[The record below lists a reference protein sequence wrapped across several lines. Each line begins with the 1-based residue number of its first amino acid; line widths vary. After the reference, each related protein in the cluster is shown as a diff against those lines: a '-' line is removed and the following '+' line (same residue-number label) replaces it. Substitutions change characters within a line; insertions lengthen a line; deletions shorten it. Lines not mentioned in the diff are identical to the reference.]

1 MQSAIQFDKIRMIVS
16 IDSRTSYVNLPNMIE
31 REKTILD
38 AAVRVFSRYGVKRTT
53 MNDLAREAGIS
64 RQTLYNAFRNKD
76 DILRALIRVY
86 SEQAVAEIEA
96 GLKSVEGLGPGLD
109 LAFEKIAVQPFDMI
123 RASPNAE
130 DIVEGFNATSQAEL
144 AAAAESSRVVIE
156 RILSPH
162 EDALSRAGLSAAGLS
177 DLVQRAAKA
186 AKSGARDRDH
196 LLVLLGALRDLC
208 LAAARS

>member
-1 MQSAIQFDKIRMIVS
+1 
-16 IDSRTSYVNLPNMIE
+16 MIE

-38 AAVRVFSRYGVKRTT
+38 AAVQVFSRYGVKRTN

-86 SEQAVAEIEA
+86 AEQAVAEVDA
-96 GLKSVEGLGPGLD
+96 GLESIEGLGAKLD
-109 LAFEKIAVQPFDMI
+109 LAFEKFALQPFDMI
-123 RASPNAE
+123 AASPNAE

-144 AAAAESSRVVIE
+144 AAAAESSRAVFE

-162 EDALSRAGLSAAGLS
+162 EDALSRAGLSAASLS

-186 AKSGARDRDH
+186 AKSTARDREH
-196 LLVLLGALRDLC
+196 LLSLLGVLRNLC
-208 LAAARS
+208 LAAARP